1 MNSSNDI
8 ALQQAASGFSFKAL
22 IATLFQLQLRDKLS
36 ATNRDDGAVHWG
48 L

>member
-8 ALQQAASGFSFKAL
+8 ALQQNPSGFSFKGL
-22 IATLFQLQLRDKLS
+22 IAALFQLQLRDKLS
-36 ATNRDDGAVHWG
+36 AGNRDDGAVHWG